1 MPGFNKIALLAA
13 CAALPLISACGE
25 TKVIAKALP
34 TPPERLVCERAGT
47 RPVIPAEPQI
57 DWSQIT
63 SVEAARRAH
72 LDFVAV
78 VRTREGIVAG
88 YVLKLEDVNFVC
100 WNNVQW
106 RREFEAGLAQP
117 GR

>member
-1 MPGFNKIALLAA
+1 MRTLALFATVALLGA
-13 CAALPLISACGE
+13 CREPV
-25 TKVIAKALP
+25 VIAKPLP
-34 TPPERLVCERAGT
+34 TPVERLVCERTGT
-47 RPVIPAEPQI
+47 RPVIPSEPQI

-88 YVLKLEDVNFVC
+88 YVLRAEGVNFVC
-100 WNNVQW
+100 WNNMEW
-106 RREFEAGLAQP
+106 RRQYEAGLP
-117 GR
+117 TPD